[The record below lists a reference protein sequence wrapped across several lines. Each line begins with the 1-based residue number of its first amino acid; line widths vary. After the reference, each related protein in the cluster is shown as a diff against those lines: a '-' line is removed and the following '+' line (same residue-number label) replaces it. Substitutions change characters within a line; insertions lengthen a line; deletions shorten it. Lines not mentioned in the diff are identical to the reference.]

1 MKKKLTWTAADII
14 NATRGHSL
22 QEQTWLAH
30 GIAIDSR
37 AVQTGDLFIALQGPN
52 HDAHNF
58 VSTAFAAGCSAA
70 LVSHQ
75 PSQVPSG
82 SPLVFVDDTFKALEY
97 LGLAGRQRSKANIIA
112 ITGSVGKTS
121 SKEMLR
127 LMLNAVG
134 TAYANEGSLNNHW
147 GVPLSLARLP
157 AEADYVVFEIGM
169 NHSGELGPL
178 SRMVH
183 PDIAMITNVE
193 SVHLEFFASLD
204 DIATAKAE
212 IFQGVKPDGA
222 VILNRDNLYYSQLLT
237 IAKTHN
243 LKNTLSFGQNSKCDA
258 RILEYTPT
266 PEGSSIK
273 ADIQGHILEY
283 NIGAIGQ
290 HVALNSLGTL
300 LAAVTAG
307 GDLEACAM
315 ALTHYNPP
323 KGRGVLQDI
332 ALQNG
337 TFTLIDESYNA
348 SPIAVRAA
356 IRVLAQIKK
365 TDPSGKRIMVLG
377 DMKELG
383 MASAA
388 LHAELADD
396 LVSQNI
402 DRVFCCGEMMSYLFN
417 ALPESLRGKYAEDS
431 KTLAQFVVT
440 EINANDI
447 VTIKGSHSMNM
458 DIIVDALKTA
468 KNKPQTNKQA
478 N

>member
-1 MKKKLTWTAADII
+1 MPETIPSIYSVSSLGY
-14 NATRGHSL
+14 GH
-22 QEQTWLAH
+22 H
-30 GIAIDSR
+30 GG
-37 AVQTGDLFIALQGPN
+37 TL
-52 HDAHNF
+52 
-58 VSTAFAAGCSAA
+58 
-70 LVSHQ
+70 
-75 PSQVPSG
+75 PSG
-82 SPLVFVDDTFKALEY
+82 
-97 LGLAGRQRSKANIIA
+97 
-112 ITGSVGKTS
+112 
-121 SKEMLR
+121 
-127 LMLNAVG
+127 
-134 TAYANEGSLNNHW
+134 
-147 GVPLSLARLP
+147 
-157 AEADYVVFEIGM
+157 
-169 NHSGELGPL
+169 
-178 SRMVH
+178 
-183 PDIAMITNVE
+183 
-193 SVHLEFFASLD
+193 
-204 DIATAKAE
+204 
-212 IFQGVKPDGA
+212 
-222 VILNRDNLYYSQLLT
+222 
-237 IAKTHN
+237 
-243 LKNTLSFGQNSKCDA
+243 
-258 RILEYTPT
+258 
-266 PEGSSIK
+266 K

-417 ALPESLRGKYAEDS
+417 ALPESLPFRSEDREDS
-431 KTLAQFVVT
+431 RAR
-440 EINANDI
+440 A
-447 VTIKGSHSMNM
+447 
-458 DIIVDALKTA
+458 
-468 KNKPQTNKQA
+468 
-478 N
+478 